1 MQMCHRE
8 LDEKFFRPLAS
19 GEQLSANYVGELMR
33 GIRAVRG
40 DDAELCNKLFPDT
53 GDFMD
58 PAEQRAIIRAD
69 FSDAEIARRLKKQ
82 KAYFK
87 RLSRLLPALLGF
99 LKKKQPDTLI
109 PILRIM
115 DDFHHDYHYVAH
127 NKRRD
132 KNKREMIDSLNKA
145 ANAVTTALSAM
156 RKAETHFSID
166 FDIARRKYHELV
178 FNNEPTYFGFEEL
191 LRELELCRCV
201 LKFVSFRTNAEDDF
215 KYISHNQI
223 KTHVVEYA
231 YNLSICGDGPK
242 LITTPGSDFSVFC
255 GLLNE
260 IAGGIPDDS
269 LSGAINRYARSKER
283 KNHDEEEAKF
293 IAENS
298 EDKNLTNNFKEA
310 ADLVERLTTE
320 SYRLIEVLKSD
331 SADEDVRFAAKML
344 LAANKKEM
352 ETAINRYG
360 PNIVWLSQA
369 SENSG
374 VGEGALSF
382 DFDASQRRLREL
394 DIELGQTRRRSR
406 EN

>member
-1 MQMCHRE
+1 M
-8 LDEKFFRPLAS
+8 
-19 GEQLSANYVGELMR
+19 
-33 GIRAVRG
+33 
-40 DDAELCNKLFPDT
+40 
-53 GDFMD
+53 
-58 PAEQRAIIRAD
+58 
-69 FSDAEIARRLKKQ
+69 
-82 KAYFK
+82 
-87 RLSRLLPALLGF
+87 
-99 LKKKQPDTLI
+99 
-109 PILRIM
+109 
-115 DDFHHDYHYVAH
+115 
-127 NKRRD
+127 
-132 KNKREMIDSLNKA
+132 
-145 ANAVTTALSAM
+145 
-156 RKAETHFSID
+156 
-166 FDIARRKYHELV
+166 
-178 FNNEPTYFGFEEL
+178 
-191 LRELELCRCV
+191 

-255 GLLNE
+255 AVLNE

-269 LSGAINRYARSKER
+269 LSGAINRYARSKKR

-310 ADLVERLTTE
+310 ADLVERLTPE

-369 SENSG
+369 PENSG

-382 DFDASQRRLREL
+382 DFDASQKRLREL